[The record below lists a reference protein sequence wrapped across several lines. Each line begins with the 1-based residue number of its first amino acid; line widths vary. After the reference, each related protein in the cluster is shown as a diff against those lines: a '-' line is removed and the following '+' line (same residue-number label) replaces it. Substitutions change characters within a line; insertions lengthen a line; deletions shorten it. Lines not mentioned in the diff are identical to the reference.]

1 MKKPDAPETADL
13 PLWKKALFSLLATVL
28 FFTLLEA
35 GLAVAG
41 IGTRP
46 ALEDPFLGFAS
57 SAPLFAEGTDADG
70 QPVLA
75 TAAGKRGFFNVQQFR
90 RDKPPGTY
98 RVFCLG
104 GSTTYGRPYA
114 DATSF
119 CGWLRALLPAA
130 DPTRDWEVVN
140 AGGISYASYRVARVM
155 DELAGYEPDLFVVY
169 TGHNEFLEERT
180 YGNLRDLPQVVKW
193 AVGQLARTRIW
204 TAASALYDRVRAGG
218 PTERSG
224 SGTNPVTVLPAEVR
238 AKLDHS
244 IGPDLYERDD
254 ASRDAILEHYR
265 FSLRRMVGVSR
276 AAGAEVLL
284 VTPASNLK
292 DCSPFKSQHTD
303 GLDESR
309 RTRSGELLA
318 AAREHLRETRWSE
331 ALETLD
337 QALAVDPRFA
347 DLHYRRGRALLGL
360 ERPDEAEAAF
370 LRARDEDVCPLRALS
385 PMTTAV
391 VEVARET
398 GAPMVDFVALVA
410 GGTRSER
417 GHDIAGEELFL
428 DHVHPTIRGHRLLAL
443 ALIESLIE
451 QGVVRPGTAW
461 GEQAVAT
468 VAARVEGRID
478 TRLHA
483 RALAN
488 LALTLDWAGKA
499 EESRRLAFQALE
511 SGEEDP
517 TILMI
522 AARHLAA
529 ESRGDEALELFRRAM
544 RANPNN
550 PVIQSQLG
558 MLLTG
563 RQELEAAAAH
573 FFLASILWVDN
584 DTYQRQ
590 LASVMTRRG
599 RYAVALRCLL
609 EARRLSPGD
618 ADLEARI
625 AALRERLGDETPP
638 LGAPEISA
646 TRYASGYPRT
656 IAQTLPAAA
665 GDVVDGIWTEWYD
678 GGRLKS
684 FVDYTNGVPDGVS
697 VTWDENGEVLDRRQ
711 VRHGEGR

>member
-1 MKKPDAPETADL
+1 MKNPSAPEAADL

-57 SAPLFAEGTDADG
+57 SASLFVEGTDADG
-70 QPVLA
+70 QPVLT

-104 GSTTYGRPYA
+104 GSTTYGRPYS

-119 CGWLRALLPAA
+119 CGWLRELLSAA
-130 DPTRDWEVVN
+130 DPKRDWEVVN

-180 YGNLRDLPQVVKW
+180 YGNLRDLPGVVKSV
-193 AVGQLARTRIW
+193 VGVLARTRIW
-204 TAASALYDRVRAGG
+204 AAASALYDRVRTGTPSAG
-218 PTERSG
+218 RSRQEPA
-224 SGTNPVTVLPAEVR
+224 SILPGEVR

-254 ASRDAILEHYR
+254 ALRDGILEHYR
-265 FSLRRMVGVSR
+265 FSLRRMVRAAR

-303 GLDESR
+303 ELDDSQR
-309 RTRSGELLA
+309 VQSQELLA
-318 AAREHLRETRWSE
+318 AARQQMREARWGEARESLDE
-331 ALETLD
+331 ALAFD
-337 QALAVDPRFA
+337 ARFA
-347 DLHYRRGRALLGL
+347 ELYYRRGEALLAVGL
-360 ERPDEAEAAF
+360 YDEAEAAF
-370 LRARDEDVCPLRALS
+370 TGARDEDVCPLRALS
-385 PMTTAV
+385 PMTAAV
-391 VEVARET
+391 AEVARAAD
-398 GAPMVDFVALVA
+398 APVVDFVGLVA
-410 GGTRSER
+410 GRTRSEH
-417 GHDIAGEELFL
+417 GHGIAGEELFL
-428 DHVHPTIRGHRLLAL
+428 DHVHPTIEGHRLLAVAL
-443 ALIESLIE
+443 LEALIER
-451 QGVVRPGTAW
+451 GTVRPRAAW
-461 GEQAVAT
+461 GERAIAE
-468 VAARVEGRID
+468 VAARVEGAIEPE
-478 TRLHA
+478 LHA

-499 EESRRLAFQALE
+499 EESRRLALRALE

-529 ESRGDEALELFRRAM
+529 DGKSDEALELFRRAM

-563 RQELEAAAAH
+563 RRELEAAAAH

-584 DTYQRQ
+584 DAYQKQ
-590 LASVMTRRG
+590 LASVMTQRG

-618 ADLEARI
+618 PNLETRI
-625 AALRERLGDETPP
+625 SALRERLGGETPA
-638 LGAPEISA
+638 LGTPVISA

-656 IAQTLPAAA
+656 IAQTQTDAT
-665 GDVVDGIWTEWYD
+665 GREVVDGIWTEWFD
-678 GGRLKS
+678 GGRLKR
-684 FVDYTNGVPDGVS
+684 FVDYSNGVPDGVS